1 MEPQA
6 IISSFLHRI
15 RRLRLYAYILH
26 GTYILLTYIIGSYL
40 LACLAV
46 LSYKPIVEW
55 AFPATGIFCIGL
67 AYIIYNHFIKILI
80 IPFSKDD
87 AALLAESRYPEIN
100 NSLINS
106 NQLGRHPKDSHFE
119 NIASLD
125 LIKELH
131 RRTSKELDKVDP
143 SSIINQ
149 NRVIISRNWSL
160 GALGLLA
167 ITTVFIPELLTEGYE
182 RWTNPKK
189 LTKTSQEE
197 IANQNQ
203 TSLKPSAISYSIDS
217 LGLNFHFPSYT
228 GKKPEL
234 TKPSN
239 GAIHVLPGTEVGI
252 SIKTNAAVSGA
263 NLVFNEDDTL
273 AMKQESRISLK
284 ANLLVKEKGF
294 YQFKVKDL
302 HGNKHLLTKKYPVTL
317 AKDQPP
323 NIVLFLANPKPVYF
337 HTDKVQLFY
346 EGKDDFGI
354 NAVNL
359 VVSINS
365 EINRILVKKYKNRE
379 KEVKGSYTWSLAQ
392 MTIKP
397 GDQVNY
403 YLEANDNDNVFGP
416 NNGQS
421 EAYSFRIF
429 DSEKEM
435 ENLVELQAELTE
447 KMIALLATGLV
458 KGASLKSQ
466 PNNLI
471 GWNQLF
477 SVSID
482 ELIKIVI
489 LAQQI
494 YDRGKAIDQFPQHYL
509 DLLKNITRGLA
520 QIRKNQIKTLSDLQG
535 QIHEPTQA
543 KLKSASPYSSVNL
556 QMTEHLEKDILFL
569 VKMTNEQKLSRA
581 KTLEERLNELT
592 QTLREDLEKFN
603 DRKSPE
609 ISKELK
615 NKINKI
621 ERTLQ
626 KLMDQLSRQTQ
637 SMPDEFLNPNAFKRL
652 DMRKLSEALKK
663 MQNMVSRG
671 KFEEAM
677 KELNKMED
685 ELKHLANQIHRAD
698 SEKESFLDSETI
710 KTLDNGIKNLDQLAR
725 RQKNIAEATTQ
736 MSQKLR
742 QQQSKEFENQ
752 LDRLFKDLLHDVGTI
767 RNLFKGDKKFLANHK
782 LMKQMKNLID
792 KEIDIN
798 MKIKKLS
805 QATVNSFQSEKLDQK
820 FNQLKEARSK
830 HSQLIDQK
838 NSLQANESQRFKE
851 ALPQLL
857 KKYESLNKL
866 AQLQDLNEFADVF
879 KQAYPNV
886 LKWQYRFRTSLNL
899 REELASKLEKDLT
912 RASQINN
919 SISKK
924 LGSMIRSIRKN
935 YNSPVTLE
943 QKKELKQLEEQEHQ
957 IRKESQ
963 ELSQRFSEL
972 SKKNPMMPSELS
984 QGMKQ
989 TERYMKQAETNLR
1002 KQNMRESIE
1011 SENLALKGLNET
1023 RDLLSKIKNFKGETK
1038 QAKRQNPKK
1047 LGTGSNPDS
1056 RRGGATRMQKERV
1069 LLPDETQYK
1078 APKEFREE
1086 ILNAMKKQTPKDYE
1100 RMVMEYYRDLVK

>member
-15 RRLRLYAYILH
+15 RRLRLYTYILH
-26 GTYILLTYIIGSYL
+26 GTYILLTYIVGSYL

-55 AFPATGIFCIGL
+55 AFPVTGIFCIGL
-67 AYIIYNHFIKILI
+67 AYIIYSHFIKILI

-119 NIASLD
+119 NTASLD

-182 RWTNPKK
+182 GWSNPKK
-189 LTKTSQEE
+189 STKTSQEE

-203 TSLKPSAISYSIDS
+203 TNLKPSAISYSIDS
-217 LGLNFHFPSYT
+217 LDLNFHFPSYT

-263 NLVFNEDDTL
+263 NLVFNEEDTL
-273 AMKQESRISLK
+273 AMKQESSISLK

-354 NAVNL
+354 NAINL
-359 VVSINS
+359 VVSING

-782 LMKQMKNLID
+782 VMKQMKNLID
-792 KEIDIN
+792 KEIEIN
-798 MKIKKLS
+798 MKIKKLG

-830 HSQLIDQK
+830 LSQLIDQK

>member
-55 AFPATGIFCIGL
+55 AFPVTGIFCIGL
-67 AYIIYNHFIKILI
+67 AYIIYSHFIKILI

-106 NQLGRHPKDSHFE
+106 NQLGRHPKDSNFE
-119 NIASLD
+119 NTASLD

-167 ITTVFIPELLTEGYE
+167 ITTVFIPELLTEAYE
-182 RWTNPKK
+182 GWSNPKK
-189 LTKTSQEE
+189 STKTSQEE

-203 TSLKPSAISYSIDS
+203 TNLKPSAISYSIDS
-217 LGLNFHFPSYT
+217 LDLNFHFPSYT

-323 NIVLFLANPKPVYF
+323 NIILFLANPKPVYF
-337 HTDKVQLFY
+337 NTDKVQLFY

-354 NAVNL
+354 NAINL
-359 VVSINS
+359 VVSING

-782 LMKQMKNLID
+782 VMKQMKSLID
-792 KEIDIN
+792 KEIEIN

-805 QATVNSFQSEKLDQK
+805 QATVNSFQSEKLNQK

-830 HSQLIDQK
+830 LSQLIDQK

-899 REELASKLEKDLT
+899 QEELASKLEKDLT

>member
-1 MEPQA
+1 M
-6 IISSFLHRI
+6 
-15 RRLRLYAYILH
+15 
-26 GTYILLTYIIGSYL
+26 
-40 LACLAV
+40 
-46 LSYKPIVEW
+46 
-55 AFPATGIFCIGL
+55 
-67 AYIIYNHFIKILI
+67 
-80 IPFSKDD
+80 
-87 AALLAESRYPEIN
+87 
-100 NSLINS
+100 
-106 NQLGRHPKDSHFE
+106 
-119 NIASLD
+119 
-125 LIKELH
+125 
-131 RRTSKELDKVDP
+131 
-143 SSIINQ
+143 
-149 NRVIISRNWSL
+149 
-160 GALGLLA
+160 LA
-167 ITTVFIPELLTEGYE
+167 ITTVFIPELLTEAYE
-182 RWTNPKK
+182 GWSNPKK
-189 LTKTSQEE
+189 STKTSQEE

-203 TSLKPSAISYSIDS
+203 TNLKPSAISYSIDS
-217 LGLNFHFPSYT
+217 LDLNFHFPSYT

-239 GAIHVLPGTEVGI
+239 GAIHILPGTEVGI

-263 NLVFNEDDTL
+263 NLVFNEEDTL

-323 NIVLFLANPKPVYF
+323 NIVLFIANPKPVYF

-354 NAVNL
+354 NAINL
-359 VVSINS
+359 VVSING

-592 QTLREDLEKFN
+592 QTLREDLEKFK

-637 SMPDEFLNPNAFKRL
+637 SMPDEFLNPNAFKRF

>member
-15 RRLRLYAYILH
+15 RRLRLYTYILH
-26 GTYILLTYIIGSYL
+26 GTYILLTYIVGSYL

-55 AFPATGIFCIGL
+55 AFPVTGIFCIGL
-67 AYIIYNHFIKILI
+67 AYIIYSHFIKILI

-167 ITTVFIPELLTEGYE
+167 ITTVFIPELLTEAYE
-182 RWTNPKK
+182 GWSNPKK
-189 LTKTSQEE
+189 STKTSQEE

-203 TSLKPSAISYSIDS
+203 TNLKPSAISYSIDS
-217 LGLNFHFPSYT
+217 LDLNFHFPSYT

-252 SIKTNAAVSGA
+252 SIKTNATVSGA

-354 NAVNL
+354 NAINL
-359 VVSINS
+359 VVSING

-710 KTLDNGIKNLDQLAR
+710 KTLDNGIKNLDQLAK

-752 LDRLFKDLLHDVGTI
+752 VDKLFKDLLHDVGAI

-830 HSQLIDQK
+830 LSQLIDQK

>member
-15 RRLRLYAYILH
+15 RRLRLYTYILH
-26 GTYILLTYIIGSYL
+26 GTYILLTYIVGSYL

-119 NIASLD
+119 NTASLD

-203 TSLKPSAISYSIDS
+203 TNLKPSAISYSIDS
-217 LGLNFHFPSYT
+217 LDLNFHFPSYT

-263 NLVFNEDDTL
+263 NLVFNEEDTL
-273 AMKQESRISLK
+273 AMKQESSISLK

-354 NAVNL
+354 NAINL
-359 VVSINS
+359 VVSING

-782 LMKQMKNLID
+782 VMKQMKNLLD
-792 KEIDIN
+792 KEIEIN

-830 HSQLIDQK
+830 LSQLIDQK